1 MTSDAFLNIKNDFPI
16 LSRLIKGKEF
26 IYLDSA
32 ATTQK
37 PNSVINSITH
47 YYKNYNSN
55 IHRGIYSISIEAT
68 EHYENAR
75 ANVSNFIHA
84 KSPNEI
90 IFTRNTTEAINL
102 VANTWATKNLQKGDS
117 IILTEMEHH
126 SNLVPWQIIAKKLGL
141 NLEFIPVNN
150 DGILIL
156 DNLDELFSR
165 TAKFLAIT
173 HVSNVLG
180 TINPIKEIIAKAHDF
195 GLVTL
200 VDAAQSVPHMPVDVS
215 SINSDFFVF
224 SGHKMLG
231 PSGIGILHAR
241 QELLQNMDPFL
252 YGGDMISS
260 VSLRDAKWND
270 LPWKFEAGT
279 PNIVGAI
286 GLGKAID
293 YLNHLDMNNI
303 RKHEQNLLSY
313 ALERLNELGDI
324 HVFGPK
330 NPEISGGVLSFS
342 YSNFHPH
349 DIASILDTE
358 SIAIRAGHHC
368 AQPLMEKL
376 GVPATTRASF
386 YIYNDESDI
395 DKLVHGLEKVRSVL
409 S

>member
-1 MTSDAFLNIKNDFPI
+1 MTPENFLNIKDDFPI
-16 LSRLIKGKEF
+16 LSRLIQGKEF

-37 PNSVINSITH
+37 PNSVIDSITD

-68 EHYENAR
+68 EHYENSR
-75 ANVSNFIHA
+75 TNVSNFIHA

-90 IFTRNTTEAINL
+90 VFTRNATESINL
-102 VANTWATKNLQKGDS
+102 VANTWVNKNLQKGDS

-126 SNLVPWQIIAKKLGL
+126 SNLVPWQIIAKKLEL
-141 NLEFIPVNN
+141 NLEFIPINN
-150 DGILIL
+150 EGILIL
-156 DNLDELFSR
+156 DNLDDLFSNNG
-165 TAKFLAIT
+165 KFLAIT

-180 TINPIKEIIAKAHDF
+180 TINPVKEIIAKAHDF
-195 GLVTL
+195 GIVTL

-215 SINSDFFVF
+215 SINSDFLVF

-231 PSGIGILHAR
+231 PSGIGVLHAK

-260 VSLRDAKWND
+260 VSLHNAQWND
-270 LPWKFEAGT
+270 IPWKFEAGT
-279 PNIVGAI
+279 QNIAGSI
-286 GLGKAID
+286 GLGTAID
-293 YLNHLDMNNI
+293 YLNHLSMTNI

-313 ALERLNELGDI
+313 ALKRLNELDGI
-324 HVFGPK
+324 HIFGPK
-330 NPEISGGVLSFS
+330 NPEITGGVVSFS
-342 YSNFHPH
+342 YSDFHPH

-368 AQPLMEKL
+368 AQPLVEKL

-386 YIYNDESDI
+386 YIYNDQSDI